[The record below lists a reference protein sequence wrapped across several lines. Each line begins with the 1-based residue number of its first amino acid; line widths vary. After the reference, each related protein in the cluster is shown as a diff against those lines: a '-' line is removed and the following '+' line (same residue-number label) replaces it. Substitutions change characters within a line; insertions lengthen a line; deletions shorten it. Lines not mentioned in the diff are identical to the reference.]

1 MSYTLLVPQVDN
13 VSIVPNPVNANTSF
27 LIAISVSEVE
37 EILEP
42 ILIYSGTF
50 YAGETEIL

>member
-1 MSYTLLVPQVDN
+1 MSYTLLIPQVDA
-13 VSIVPNPVNANTSF
+13 VSIAPNPVNANTSYI
-27 LIAISVSEVE
+27 IAIVVSEIE
-37 EILEP
+37 QILEP

>member
-1 MSYTLLVPQVDN
+1 MSYTLLVPQVDT
-13 VSIVPNPVNANTSF
+13 VSIAPNPVNANTSY
-27 LIAISVSEVE
+27 LLSILVTEIEQ
-37 EILEP
+37 ILEP

>member
-1 MSYTLLVPQVDN
+1 MSYTLLVPQVDT
-13 VSIVPNPVNANTSF
+13 VTIVPNPVNANTSF
-27 LIAISVSEVE
+27 FIAISVSEIE
-37 EILEP
+37 QILEP

>member
-1 MSYTLLVPQVDN
+1 MSYTLVVPQVDT

-27 LIAISVSEVE
+27 LIAIAVSEIE
-37 EILEP
+37 QILEP

>member
-1 MSYTLLVPQVDN
+1 MSYTLLVPQVDT
-13 VSIVPNPVNANTSF
+13 VAIVPNPVDANTSF
-27 LIAISVSEVE
+27 FIAISVSEIE
-37 EILEP
+37 QILEP